1 MTNKPLTQIYI
12 LIVSSF
18 LMTMYLCGAQPFTTR
33 RKNWMEMFNEMML
46 FILALHESILLG
58 FIDKYDA
65 KQIVGNMMIFFVMFT
80 VGVNALV
87 AGFTLIFG
95 LMRKL
100 KRDYL
105 FRRALKNIEKIKM
118 DRKAK
123 KTEDFKMASSAYV
136 IENNSDEIDSKMI
149 QSSFSEEIELE
160 FEESSENVDE
170 SLGHVA

>member
-1 MTNKPLTQIYI
+1 
-12 LIVSSF
+12 
-18 LMTMYLCGAQPFTTR
+18 
-33 RKNWMEMFNEMML
+33 
-46 FILALHESILLG
+46 
-58 FIDKYDA
+58 
-65 KQIVGNMMIFFVMFT
+65 MIFFVMFT

-105 FRRALKNIEKIKM
+105 FRRASKNIEKIKM

-136 IENNSDEIDSKMI
+136 IENNSYKTESNEI
-149 QSSFSEEIELE
+149 QSNYSEEIELE
-160 FEESSENVDE
+160 FDE
-170 SLGHVA
+170 